1 MVPKPGLRILATDM
15 VRVRSDGDPT
25 SRTITRLCKNLA
37 CGTIFTTL
45 ESLLN
50 IVQTPESTPHMREI
64 AGLLGKLPASELD
77 SVRKFLADLPSRQ
90 IPAKKSA

>member
-1 MVPKPGLRILATDM
+1 MHCPACNHKKTWA

-25 SRTITRLCKNLA
+25 SRTITRLCKNPA

-45 ESLLN
+45 ESLLT
-50 IVQTPESTPHMREI
+50 IVQAPDSPPHMREI
-64 AGLLGKLPASELD
+64 ASLLGKLSAEELD
-77 SVRKFLADLPSRQ
+77 TVRKFLADLPSRQ